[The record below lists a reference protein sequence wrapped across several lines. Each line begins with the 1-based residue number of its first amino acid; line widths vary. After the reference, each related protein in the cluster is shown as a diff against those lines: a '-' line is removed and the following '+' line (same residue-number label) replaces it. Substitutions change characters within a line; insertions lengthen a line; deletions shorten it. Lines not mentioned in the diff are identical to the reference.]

1 MNSEDSILLDC
12 EYFPNIAWG
21 QYFYKT
27 DKVIIE
33 QHEFFV
39 RNSYRNRCV
48 LMGPNGIVQLSVPL
62 EGGRNQ
68 KCLMKD
74 IRISYNEKWQH
85 VHWKT
90 IQSNYRRS
98 PYFEYFEADIH
109 AFFQQEY
116 TYLLD
121 LNLASVH
128 LILKIG
134 KLKRKLPLSDSFSP
148 YNLEFDTR
156 TLFSPKNLKEAFSHK
171 PYIQTFEAKQGF
183 VGNLSLLD
191 LALHTGTGMWDY
203 L

>member
-1 MNSEDSILLDC
+1 MKVEDTILLDC

-21 QYFYKT
+21 QQFHKAHHIT
-27 DKVIIE
+27 IE
-33 QHEFFV
+33 QHEFFI
-39 RNSYRNRCV
+39 RNSYRNRCI
-48 LMGPNGIVQLSVPL
+48 LMGPNGLVQLSVPL

-68 KCLMKD
+68 KRIMKD
-74 IRISYNEKWQH
+74 IRLSTSEKWQH

-109 AFFQQEY
+109 HFFQQDHQF
-116 TYLLD
+116 LVD
-121 LNLASVH
+121 LNMASLE

-134 KLKRKLPLSDSFSP
+134 KLKKDLTLSNSFLP

-156 TLFSPKNLKEAFSHK
+156 TQFSPKRFHDPFSHK
-171 PYIQTFEAKQGF
+171 IYTQTFETRHGF
-183 VGNLSLLD
+183 LGNLSLLD
-191 LALHTGTGMWDY
+191 LAFHTGTSMWNY